1 MEILSTL
8 TKILVVLLSL
18 FAIFLCGLMVSYVG
32 SANNYK
38 ALHDQGQLA
47 LQTIQAENLS
57 LTALYEEQVAK
68 TKELETKKDLEIQ
81 SLQARL
87 NQLTVNLQ
95 QTEQL
100 KQEYQSR
107 ADSWKGVMTGF
118 EQSVSSML
126 DSLNQT
132 REQLVKSRSDN
143 IKDQKE
149 LNQITADLYEK
160 IVELQRLEA
169 DRRRILEQKTDIE
182 KQMAQLST
190 TGKSSVSAPVTQ
202 VPNMAQPAPM
212 VAAAAIN
219 GLVSELNGSLVTLS
233 VGTADGV
240 EKGMVLHITR
250 GSEFLCDVVVTDVD
264 VNKCAGVL
272 EMIQQRPKVGD
283 TASTKL

>member
-32 SANNYK
+32 SANNFK
-38 ALHDQGQLA
+38 ALYEGEQLA
-47 LQTIQAENLS
+47 RSTIQSENIS
-57 LTALYEEQVAK
+57 LVARYEEQVAK
-68 TKELETKKDLEIQ
+68 TQALETELKKQILSKQDQI
-81 SLQARL
+81 

-95 QTEQL
+95 QAERL

-126 DSLNQT
+126 ESLNLT
-132 REQLVKSRSDN
+132 REQLEKARAQN
-143 IKDQKE
+143 IKDQKD
-149 LNQITADLYEK
+149 LNQITADLYER
-160 IVELQRLEA
+160 IVELQRLDAE
-169 DRRRILEQKTDIE
+169 RKRILEQKTDLE
-182 KQMAQLST
+182 KQVAQMST
-190 TGKSSVSAPVTQ
+190 TGQATDQAPVTQ
-202 VPNMAQPAPM
+202 VPDQAKPTPA
-212 VAAAAIN
+212 VAASAIH
-219 GLVSELNGSLVTLS
+219 GLISEISESLVTLS

-240 EKGMVLHITR
+240 EKGMVFHITR

-264 VNKCAGVL
+264 VNKCAGTL

-283 TASTKL
+283 TAATKL